1 MPVKRPTRRNDHAR
15 RIIGAVG
22 YARFASIRA
31 GGAALG
37 AKMRLIKKIERDGDK
52 VLGGHR
58 FLFLSNN
65 QPKDGV
71 RDGGEY
77 WGGCGPALERVG
89 GGVLSSFGAMK

>member
-15 RIIGAVG
+15 RIICAVG

-58 FLFLSNN
+58 FFIFKQ
-65 QPKDGV
+65 QPTK
-71 RDGGEY
+71 R
-77 WGGCGPALERVG
+77 WRA
-89 GGVLSSFGAMK
+89 